1 MTLRNLL
8 IIDISIEFFIIIYI
22 KVKFINVKQK
32 IYKIYFN
39 WYAKINFVFNRLLKT
54 YKSQRLIIK

>member
-1 MTLRNLL
+1 MILKNLL
-8 IIDISIEFFIIIYI
+8 IIDINIEFFIIIYI

-32 IYKIYFN
+32 IYKIYVN
-39 WYAKINFVFNRLLKT
+39 WYAKVNFVFNRLLKI